1 MQNKLRSSL
10 QNFILPGSFLRLFAF
25 VGTSTQY
32 YIQNLQ
38 INCVQ
43 VGGWHCSTACKLN
56 LSRCRRCFLLPR
68 LVHPD
73 SVPLYT
79 SGHHPAHLDR
89 DQASATP
96 QTTYVLKSLS
106 LLLQLAGFFFFPQK
120 KLFLC
125 GACSAPEPQLSH
137 FLNLSSLQTNS
148 VFPKRF
154 MVLCEAFAEPF
165 LSLS

>member
-56 LSRCRRCFLLPR
+56 LSRCRRCFLLTKAGSPR
-68 LVHPD
+68 LSSSIYLRAP
-73 SVPLYT
+73 PCT
-79 SGHHPAHLDR
+79 SRQRLGISNTSDNICFEKPISIAV
-89 DQASATP
+89 ASRI
-96 QTTYVLKSLS
+96 
-106 LLLQLAGFFFFPQK
+106 FFFSPEETIPVRCLFCTRTTTFSFSQP
-120 KLFLC
+120 KLT
-125 GACSAPEPQLSH
+125 ANKLS
-137 FLNLSSLQTNS
+137 FS
-148 VFPKRF
+148 
-154 MVLCEAFAEPF
+154 
-165 LSLS
+165 

>member
-106 LLLQLAGFFFFPQK
+106 LLLQLAGFFFFSPEETIPVRCLFCTRTTTFSFSQP
-120 KLFLC
+120 KLT
-125 GACSAPEPQLSH
+125 ANKLS
-137 FLNLSSLQTNS
+137 FS
-148 VFPKRF
+148 
-154 MVLCEAFAEPF
+154 
-165 LSLS
+165 

>member
-43 VGGWHCSTACKLN
+43 VGGWHCSTACQLN

-106 LLLQLAGFFFFPQK
+106 LLLQLAGFFFFSPEETIPVRCLFCTRTTTFSFSQP
-120 KLFLC
+120 KLT
-125 GACSAPEPQLSH
+125 ANKLS
-137 FLNLSSLQTNS
+137 FS
-148 VFPKRF
+148 
-154 MVLCEAFAEPF
+154 
-165 LSLS
+165 